1 MKKEERQKN
10 LTFKTVTTL
19 GVDLF
24 DHVTIASV
32 CMAIYKT
39 LFLNEE
45 IEIEI
50 KNSELD
56 NPSLWYT
63 VKFDEQ
69 NLEFVNMNGVNVYI
83 HDLLKDSKI
92 AVGENRFL
100 KIPIAVVPSTGYSS
114 NDYSKISIQWLE
126 WIMEQKRRQGTPIFI
141 QHALNGEEILIPTT
155 NYRCNGFSNENGT
168 QTIY

>member
-10 LTFKTVTTL
+10 GILKTVTTL
-19 GVDLF
+19 GVDPF

-39 LFLNEE
+39 LFLKEE

-56 NPSLWYT
+56 CPSLWHT

-69 NLEFVNMNGVNVYI
+69 NLEFVNMNDI
-83 HDLLKDSKI
+83 HDLLKDPKI
-92 AVGENRFL
+92 VVGENRFV
-100 KIPIAVVPSTGYSS
+100 KSPIAVVPSTGYSS
-114 NDYSKISIQWLE
+114 NDNYSKISIQWLE
-126 WIMEQKRRQGTPIFI
+126 WTMEQKR
-141 QHALNGEEILIPTT
+141 
-155 NYRCNGFSNENGT
+155 
-168 QTIY
+168 